1 MFFFVGCASNPNLE
15 NDPHSGGLFGGIAGL
30 ARGDYEARAQQR
42 KNNIDSLSQS
52 NALLAQ
58 ESESLEQ
65 EKSNKTAEL
74 SLIKSQVD
82 QLENDIAELSA
93 KIESSEKISKANQLK
108 KKQLIAKRNALKQEL
123 AITKKEL
130 DNQQLSVKQA
140 EDKRDSLQ
148 KEYKKLV
155 ELLSDQ

>member
-1 MFFFVGCASNPNLE
+1 LE

-30 ARGDYEARAQQR
+30 VRGDYEARAEQR
-42 KNNIDSLSQS
+42 KQNLDSLFQSNASLSQ
-52 NALLAQ
+52 
-58 ESESLEQ
+58 ESQLLEQ
-65 EKSNKTAEL
+65 EKLNKTAEL

-82 QLENDIAELSA
+82 QLENDISELSA

-108 KKQLIAKRNALKQEL
+108 KKQLIAKGNILKKEL
-123 AITKKEL
+123 TTTKKEL

-140 EDKRDSLQ
+140 EDKRDTLQ
-148 KEYKKLV
+148 KEYKILV